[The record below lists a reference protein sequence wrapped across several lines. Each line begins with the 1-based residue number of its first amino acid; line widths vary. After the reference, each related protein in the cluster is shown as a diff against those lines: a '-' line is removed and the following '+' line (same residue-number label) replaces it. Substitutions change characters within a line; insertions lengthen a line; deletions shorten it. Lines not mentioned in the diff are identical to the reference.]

1 MQNLGR
7 EFANTANNVIGNI
20 FVSQELLSTE
30 TVTSACKLFS
40 VLSKSDALMLF
51 IRVKQGLQ
59 SDSNSPKQTGLTRKQ
74 YYTRLRN
81 LVDAGLIQRRGNI
94 YTHTTLGS
102 LIYENYLTIVLQGIK
117 NFKQIQMIDTLKQSS
132 VLSSDEITN
141 LMNVVLKKKV

>member
-7 EFANTANNVIGNI
+7 EFANTANNVIGDI
-20 FVSQELLSTE
+20 FVSQELLSIE

-59 SDSNSPKQTGLTRKQ
+59 SHSNSPNQTGLTRKQ

-81 LVDAGLIQRRGNI
+81 LVDAGLIQKRGNI

-102 LIYENYLTIVLQGIK
+102 LIYENYLAIVLQGIK

-132 VLSSDEITN
+132 LLSSDEITN
-141 LMNVVLKKKV
+141 LMNILLKKKV